1 MNQYSNIIEGVRRNN
16 THSQL
21 AFYDLFYQPVYQ
33 SAYAI
38 VGNSDEAE
46 EIMQDTLM
54 KVLSKT
60 HLLHEDANAMRRI
73 LKRIASNHAID
84 IVRKRK
90 DFLASMEDEYWVDY
104 NDEDEGEG
112 DDLSLE
118 EIKKGIEQLAV
129 GFRSIISLRL
139 LEEMSFAEVATQ
151 LKMNPSTVRVQYTRG
166 IAKLRVYLKQKLMN
180 YEQSV

>member
-1 MNQYSNIIEGVRRNN
+1 MNQYSNIIEGVRRSN

-60 HLLHEDANAMRRI
+60 HLLHEDAGAMKRI

-90 DFLASMEDEYWVDY
+90 DFFASMEEDY
-104 NDEDEGEG
+104 RGDYTDEDEENEEE
-112 DDLSLE
+112 LSLE

-139 LEEMSFAEVATQ
+139 LEEMSFSEIATK

-180 YEQSV
+180 YERSV